1 MNSGQNISK
10 YKLILSAH
18 TIFALMPEKVVLSV
32 KGMTCS
38 SCAQGI
44 NRHLSKKGY
53 NDVLVS
59 FESGEV
65 EVGLDQEQDV
75 QKLIHEIDSLG
86 YKADLPGSGQKSKT
100 PWDVV
105 SSLEFRFFLS
115 AILTLPLLFH
125 MFSDNEV
132 LHHPI
137 TQFVLATPVLVI
149 GWMHFGKSA
158 WGSIRALQPNMDVL
172 ITLGSSSA
180 YFYSLTD
187 WIWKITENSGNHL
200 YFETSSTIITL
211 LLLGNLIERKSL
223 EKTQSALEDLIR
235 NVPQQ
240 ALKITDALTEKESTL
255 SVPAAELRL
264 NDLILVNSGSKIPA
278 DGLVYWGSGTVDES
292 IMTGESLP
300 VEKDVN
306 QKVMAG
312 TMLLSGTIKVIVE
325 QGGDSTMLNQMIR
338 SVKQSALRKPQIQR
352 TGDQVSTWFVPIVVL
367 ISICTLIYWILN
379 DLSTGEALMRAVAV
393 LVISCP
399 CAMGLATPTAVA
411 VAIGKASRNGVVIK
425 GGDTLERMASIDTII
440 FDKTGTLTQGEPI
453 VTRIAYHADE
463 IYCRYLF
470 GLLEQ
475 YSSHP
480 LAQCLVNNFGHT
492 TLSDAPRFLS
502 IEEIPGKGIIAITQN
517 KEEIKVGNALFTGAK
532 PESGAQVYLSRDGVI
547 LAEVWFEDPLRKDAE
562 TTFKNFKQNGIRT
575 VILSGDQPERCIS
588 IGNQLGA
595 DQVYGG
601 KSPMEKTDIVKVLQ
615 EKHKVAMAGDGI
627 NDAPAMANA
636 LVGIAMGSGTQLA
649 MQTAEVVI
657 LRREQA
663 LAAIGSVHRLSQIT
677 LKTIRQNLFWALL
690 YNIIAIPM
698 AAMGMLSPLL
708 ASFSMAFSDVVVIGN
723 SLRIRLREI

>member
-1 MNSGQNISK
+1 MSK
-10 YKLILSAH
+10 FQSIPFAH
-18 TIFALMPEKVVLSV
+18 AIFVRMPDKIVLSV

-44 NRHLSKKGY
+44 NKHLSKKGY
-53 NDVLVS
+53 HDVLVS
-59 FESGEV
+59 FETGEV
-65 EVGLDQEQDV
+65 ELGLYPEMDI

-86 YKADLPGSGQKSKT
+86 YKADLPGSVQRRNTLRNLWST
-100 PWDVV
+100 IA
-105 SSLEFRFFLS
+105 FRFFLS
-115 AILTLPLLFH
+115 AVLTIPLLFH
-125 MFSDNEV
+125 MFSDNQV
-132 LHHPI
+132 LHHPL
-137 TQFVLATPVLVI
+137 TQCILATPVLLI

-158 WGSIRALQPNMDVL
+158 WGSIRVLQPNMDVL

-180 YFYSLTD
+180 YFYSLSD
-187 WIWKITENSGNHL
+187 WIWKITENSGSHL

-223 EKTQSALEDLIR
+223 ERTQSALEELIH

-240 ALKITDALTEKESTL
+240 ALKIIDAMTDKENTI
-255 SVPAAELRL
+255 SVPASALQT
-264 NDLILVNSGSKIPA
+264 NDLILINAGSKIPA
-278 DGLVYWGSGTVDES
+278 DGLVYWGSGTVDEA

-300 VEKDVN
+300 VEKEEN
-306 QKVMAG
+306 RKVMAG
-312 TMLLSGTIKVIVE
+312 TMLLSGAIKVIVE
-325 QGGDSTMLNQMIR
+325 QGGDSTILNQMIR

-352 TGDQVSTWFVPIVVL
+352 SGDMVSAWFVPIVIL
-367 ISICTLIYWILN
+367 ISIGTLIYWLLN
-379 DLSTGEALMRAVAV
+379 DLSSGEALMRAVAV

-411 VAIGKASRNGVVIK
+411 VAIGRASRNGVIVK
-425 GGDTLERMASIDTII
+425 GGDTLERLAYVDTLI
-440 FDKTGTLTQGEPI
+440 FDKTGTLTRGEPI
-453 VTRIAYHADE
+453 VSRIVYHSDE
-463 IYCRYLF
+463 AYCRYLI

-480 LAQCLVNNFGHT
+480 LAHCLVKTFGQT
-492 TLSDAPRFLS
+492 TMPDAPRFLS
-502 IEEIPGKGIIAITQN
+502 IEEIPGKGIKALTQ
-517 KEEIKVGNALFTGAK
+517 KQEEIRIGHGVFTGAISN
-532 PESGAQVYLSRDGVI
+532 SGAQVYLTKDGI
-547 LAEVWFEDPLRKDAE
+547 LLAEVWFEDPLRTDAT
-562 TTFKNFKQNGIRT
+562 TTFSYFKQKGIRT
-575 VILSGDQPERCIS
+575 VILSGDRPERCIL

-595 DQVYGG
+595 DLVYGG
-601 KSPMEKTDIVKVLQ
+601 KTPMQKTETVKAEQ

-636 LVGIAMGSGTQLA
+636 MVGIAMGSGTQLA
-649 MQTAEVVI
+649 MQTAEIVI
-657 LRREQA
+657 IRREQPLTA
-663 LAAIGSVHRLSQIT
+663 ITSIHKLAQIT

-698 AAMGMLSPLL
+698 AAMGMLSPML

>member
-1 MNSGQNISK
+1 MAKFQSS
-10 YKLILSAH
+10 LSAH
-18 TIFALMPEKVVLSV
+18 TIFAPMTDKLVLSV

-44 NRHLSKKGY
+44 SRHLSKKGY
-53 NDVLVS
+53 SDVLVS

-65 EVGLDQEQDV
+65 EVGLNEKQDV

-86 YKADLPGSGQKSKT
+86 YKADLPGSEKKRST
-100 PWDVV
+100 IWDQL
-105 SSLEFRFFLS
+105 SSLEFRFILS
-115 AILTLPLLFH
+115 AVLTLPLLLH
-125 MFSDNEV
+125 MIFDIEV
-132 LHHPI
+132 LHHPL
-137 TQFVLATPVLVI
+137 TQFILATPVLLI

-180 YFYSLTD
+180 YFYSLSD
-187 WIWKITENSGNHL
+187 WIWKITDNSGSHL

-223 EKTQSALEDLIR
+223 EKTQSALEELIS

-240 ALKITDALTEKESTL
+240 ALKIADAMTDKENTH
-255 SVPAAELRL
+255 SVPASALQP
-264 NDLILVNSGSKIPA
+264 NDLILVNAGSKIPA

-300 VEKDVN
+300 VEKEEN

-312 TMLLSGTIKVIVE
+312 TMLLSGTVKIIVE
-325 QGGDSTMLNQMIR
+325 QGGDSTILNQMIR
-338 SVKQSALRKPQIQR
+338 SVKQSALKKPQIQR
-352 TGDQVSTWFVPIVVL
+352 TGDQVSAWFVPIVIF
-367 ISICTLIYWILN
+367 ISIGTFIYWILN
-379 DLSTGEALMRAVAV
+379 NLPSDEALMRAVAV

-411 VAIGKASRNGVVIK
+411 VAIGRASRNGVVVK
-425 GGDTLERMASIDTII
+425 GGDTLERLASSDTLI
-440 FDKTGTLTQGEPI
+440 FDKTGTLTRGEPAISRI
-453 VTRIAYHADE
+453 VYYSDE
-463 IYCRYLF
+463 EYCRYLL
-470 GLLEQ
+470 GSLEQ

-480 LAQCLVNNFGHT
+480 LAQCIVNAYGQT
-492 TLSDAPRFLS
+492 TMPEAPRFLS
-502 IEEIPGKGIIAITQN
+502 IEEVPGKGIIALTNQ
-517 KEEIKVGNALFTGAK
+517 KEEIKIGNAYFTGVNSN
-532 PESGAQVYLSRDGVI
+532 SGAQVYLCKDGVL
-547 LAEVWFEDPLRKDAE
+547 LAEVWFEDPLRTDAL
-562 TTFKNFKQNGIRT
+562 TTFIYFKQKGIRT

-595 DQVYGG
+595 DLVYGG
-601 KSPMEKTDIVKVLQ
+601 KTPMEKTDTVRAEQKSHRV
-615 EKHKVAMAGDGI
+615 VMVGDGI
-627 NDAPAMANA
+627 NDASAMANA
-636 LVGIAMGSGTQLA
+636 MVGVAMGSGTQLA
-649 MQTAEVVI
+649 MQTAEIVI
-657 LRREQA
+657 IKRENP
-663 LAAIGSVHRLSQIT
+663 LAAITFTHKLSQIT

-698 AAMGMLSPLL
+698 AAMGMLNPLL